1 MREIGTL
8 NKIWLNDDQRARLE
22 AHGDLLLH
30 EQIPAS
36 RDELLDRLATANIV
50 LLSEVQLDR
59 AALRAASQLELISL
73 WSAGFD
79 TVDIQ
84 AARDLDITV
93 CNAPGCSATA
103 IAEDTLAVAIYF
115 SRETKLSGNGF
126 AGLFVSTNDVM
137 SRVDCRVDNQQTGK

>member
-84 AARDLDITV
+84 AARDLGITV
-93 CNAPGCSATA
+93 
-103 IAEDTLAVAIYF
+103 
-115 SRETKLSGNGF
+115 
-126 AGLFVSTNDVM
+126 M
-137 SRVDCRVDNQQTGK
+137 